1 MSNSSGTLNLGS
13 KISVISKAQIR
24 YEGILYTINWDNATV
39 KLAKVRSFGTE
50 DQEIYEYIIFWGSDV
65 KDITVCEP
73 PKAQHTLPQDPA
85 VLQSSLGL
93 VWAHPSSHRCLTAPS
108 EACHPT
114 ASWWL
119 APCLA
124 SSMPASLGFHLSQS
138 ARAPWWSS
146 PSPLTTSPL
155 NSRPVPGGRRG
166 LRRGSSTRRPSGCQG
181 GSSEAVV
188 SGVDFEGAG
197 ATVQPTITQ
206 LPTELELAGCMEVAE
221 VSC

>member
-1 MSNSSGTLNLGS
+1 MTRPPREGEWAGPGWATAAMSSSSGTLNLGS

-24 YEGILYTINWDNATV
+24 YEGILYTINRDNATV
-39 KLAKVRSFGTE
+39 ELAKVRSFGTE
-50 DQEIYEYIIFWGSDV
+50 DRPTDRPSTPPREEIYEYIIFWGSDV

-138 ARAPWWSS
+138 ARAPWWS
-146 PSPLTTSPL
+146 
-155 NSRPVPGGRRG
+155 
-166 LRRGSSTRRPSGCQG
+166 RPSRL
-181 GSSEAVV
+181 
-188 SGVDFEGAG
+188 DLL
-197 ATVQPTITQ
+197 IT
-206 LPTELELAGCMEVAE
+206 
-221 VSC
+221 